1 MKPSAPLPPASA
13 IARRDLLEFVR
24 DRRAVFI
31 TFLLPLIAYPIVA
44 LATVVGLRTA
54 LERIDDAQQPFELKL
69 VLSGSDAPA
78 VAARLIDLLWYT
90 LPRW

>member
-1 MKPSAPLPPASA
+1 MTPASPLSPASA

-44 LATVVGLRTA
+44 LATVLGLRSA
-54 LERIDDAQQPFELKL
+54 LEQIDGAQQPLELDRKS
-69 VLSGSDAPA
+69 V
-78 VAARLIDLLWYT
+78 V
-90 LPRW
+90 